1 MLGREKVK
9 AIVDQV
15 MAASKADQTEMVVS
29 GEDSFLTR
37 FANSTIHQN
46 VAETN
51 VEISVRAVVGKKI
64 GVASTN
70 RIDKAALRGVTER
83 ALEIAR
89 LQKENPDFLSLPE
102 PKPVV
107 DMENLSKG
115 TVDFSPQQRADA
127 VKRVIAI
134 ADKSDVQA
142 FGSFSTGTAEVAVAN
157 SLGVFCHNLASD
169 AHLVAVAMGESGS
182 GYALSSSRDAEQI
195 GVEGTAQRAV
205 DKAVRSAQPT
215 KLEPGEYMTILE
227 ELAVRDLI
235 EFMAYLGLGAL
246 PVQEGRSFA
255 CGKFGQ
261 RIVSDAVTIVDDSF
275 DSRGFT
281 FPYDF
286 EGVPKQRVPLIEAGV
301 LKGVVY
307 DSLTAGKEGKES
319 TGHALPA
326 PNTYGPVPLN
336 LVMEGGDSS
345 MEEMIASTDRGILV
359 TRFHYT
365 NVVEPMKVILTG
377 MTRDGTFLIDGGK
390 IVRAVNNFR
399 FTQSVLAALSN
410 VVQITSV
417 PITVGSPDRYGPR
430 FGQGSVMP
438 AIKVSAFNFSGV
450 TEF

>member
-195 GVEGTAQRAV
+195 DVEGTAQRAV

-261 RIVSDAVTIVDDSF
+261 RIVSDAVTIVDDAF

-307 DSLTAGKEGKES
+307 DTLTAGKEGKES

>member
-15 MAASKADQTEMVVS
+15 MAASKADQTEVVLS

-134 ADKSDVQA
+134 ADKGDVQA

-157 SLGVFCHNLASD
+157 SLGVYCHNLASD
-169 AHLVAVAMGESGS
+169 AHLVTVAMGESGS

-195 GVEGTAQRAV
+195 DVEGAAQRAV

-215 KLEPGEYMTILE
+215 KLEPGEYVTILE

-377 MTRDGTFLIDGGK
+377 MTRDGTFLIEGGK